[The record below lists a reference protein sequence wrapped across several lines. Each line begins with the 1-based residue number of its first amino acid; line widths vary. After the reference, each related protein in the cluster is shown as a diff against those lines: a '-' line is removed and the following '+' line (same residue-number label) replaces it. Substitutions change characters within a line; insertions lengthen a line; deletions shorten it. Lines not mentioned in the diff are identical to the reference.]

1 MAVPRIAP
9 GPLIRTVAHGRFLPV
24 LALVCFCPSAR
35 AAPDNVLI
43 PRALAQALHG
53 TRASGVV
60 LDARTGAI
68 LASSRTNPRATPG
81 SALKPLLLEYA
92 LEHQIVH
99 PETQVYCARNLRVGN
114 RVLRC
119 THPADQP
126 VFNAERALAES
137 CNTWFA
143 AMAQRFTG
151 PQLEAALERSH
162 LQHAPMNDAS
172 VEQRQIAVL
181 GLGGVTVTPL
191 ELAQAYREMLA
202 RSPPDGVVARGLKE
216 SVDYGMANPAAVPG
230 VAILGKTGTASDT
243 GETWTHGWFA
253 GAIRGQLVL
262 VIYVPHG
269 DGGTSARLAQTFF
282 RMIAQQPHK
291 ERPAP

>member
-9 GPLIRTVAHGRFLPV
+9 GPLLRTVAHGLFIPV
-24 LALVCFCPSAR
+24 LALACFCPPAF
-35 AAPDNVLI
+35 AAHNNALLS
-43 PRALAQALHG
+43 RALAQALRG
-53 TRASGVV
+53 TRASAVV
-60 LDARTGAI
+60 LDARTGAV
-68 LASSRTNPRATPG
+68 LTSAGSNSRATPG
-81 SALKPLLLEYA
+81 SSLKPLLLEYA
-92 LEHQIVH
+92 LEHQIVR
-99 PETQVYCARNLRVGN
+99 PETQVYCTRNLHVGN
-114 RVLRC
+114 RALHC

-126 VFNAERALAES
+126 VFNAESALAES

-162 LQHAPMNDAS
+162 LQHTPMNDAS

-202 RSPPDGVVARGLKE
+202 RSPPDGVVERALKE
-216 SVDYGMANPAAVPG
+216 SVDYGMANPAAVSD
-230 VAILGKTGTASDT
+230 VAILGKTGTASDP

-291 ERPAP
+291 ERPVP

>member
-9 GPLIRTVAHGRFLPV
+9 GPHRTVTHGRLLPV
-24 LALVCFCPSAR
+24 LALACFCPPAL

-53 TRASGVV
+53 TQASGVV

-68 LASSRTNPRATPG
+68 LASSHTNSRATPG
-81 SALKPLLLEYA
+81 SSLKPLLLEYA

-99 PETQVYCARNLRVGN
+99 PETQVYCTRNLHVGN
-114 RVLRC
+114 RALHC
-119 THPADQP
+119 THPADRP

-162 LQHAPMNDAS
+162 LQHTPMNDAS

-181 GLGGVTVTPL
+181 GLGGVAVTPL

-202 RSPPDGVVARGLKE
+202 RTPPDGVVARGLKE

-230 VAILGKTGTASDT
+230 VAILGKTGTASDP

-291 ERPAP
+291 ERPVP